1 MSPDQSD
8 MLSWRVIVP
17 FLLTGTIWG
26 STWFVIT
33 GQIDGVPAAW
43 SVFYRFALAT
53 PALFIVAALMKR
65 RLRLTGPEQR
75 LAMIVGLFQFSGN
88 FLFVYHAELYVT
100 SGIVAMMFGLLMVPN
115 ALFARAFLGEKAR
128 GSFWAGSAIAIVGV
142 SLLLVHEW
150 RANPDAGVIG
160 GNVSLG
166 IVLAALGILAASLA
180 NVVQANPVGRG
191 VPMVSLL
198 AWAMLYG
205 TLFDLGFAVLTAGPP
220 PVPTSAGY
228 WGGIVYLA
236 LIGSVVTFPLH
247 YNLVREIGAG
257 RTAYNSILTIS
268 VAMAI
273 STLFEDYRWTAL
285 TLGGMGLAVLGMIL
299 ALRARRQKSVQV
311 QQSAQMRAAPVEAG
325 EGQAAPET

>member
-1 MSPDQSD
+1 
-8 MLSWRVIVP
+8 MLSWRVIIP

-53 PALFIVAALMKR
+53 PALFLVAFLMKR
-65 RLRLTGPEQR
+65 RLKLTRPEHV
-75 LAMIVGLFQFSGN
+75 LAAIVGVFQFSGN

-115 ALFARAFLGEKAR
+115 ALFARIFLGEKMQGGFLL
-128 GSFWAGSAIAIVGV
+128 GSMVAIAGV
-142 SLLLVHEW
+142 SFLLVHEW

-160 GNVSLG
+160 GNVTLG
-166 IVLAALGILAASLA
+166 IWLAMLGILAASVA
-180 NVVQANPVGRG
+180 NVIQANPTGRA

-205 TLFDLGFAVLTAGPP
+205 AIFDLGFALLTAGPP
-220 PVPTSAGY
+220 PLPTSGNY
-228 WGGIVYLA
+228 WLGIVYLA

-268 VAMAI
+268 VAMLI
-273 STLFEDYRWTAL
+273 STLFEGYEWTWL
-285 TLGGMGLAVLGMIL
+285 TAGGMVLGVIGMVL
-299 ALRARRQKSVQV
+299 ALRSRQRR
-311 QQSAQMRAAPVEAG
+311 
-325 EGQAAPET
+325 

>member
-1 MSPDQSD
+1 MTAEAPS
-8 MLSWRVIVP
+8 MLHWRVILP
-17 FLLTGTIWG
+17 FVLTGTIWG

-53 PALFIVAALMKR
+53 PALFLLAYLMKR
-65 RLRLTGPEQR
+65 RLRLTGPEHR
-75 LAMIVGLFQFSGN
+75 LALLVGLFQFSGN

-115 ALFARAFLGEKAR
+115 ALLARAVIGER
-128 GSFWAGSAIAIVGV
+128 TQGGFWIGSAIAIVGV
-142 SLLLVHEW
+142 SLLLIHEW
-150 RANPDAGVIG
+150 RSNPEAGVVG
-160 GNVSLG
+160 GNVGLG
-166 IVLAALGILAASLA
+166 IVLAMLGILAASVA
-180 NVVQANPVGRG
+180 NVIQANPTGRA

-205 TLFDLGFAVLTAGPP
+205 TVFDLGFALMTAGPP
-220 PVPTSAGY
+220 PLPTSASY

-268 VAMAI
+268 VAMLI

-285 TLGGMGLAVLGMIL
+285 TASGMVLAVIGMIL
-299 ALRARRQKSVQV
+299 ALRSKIR
-311 QQSAQMRAAPVEAG
+311 
-325 EGQAAPET
+325 

>member
-1 MSPDQSD
+1 
-8 MLSWRVIVP
+8 MLQWRVILP
-17 FLLTGTIWG
+17 FVLTGAIWG

-53 PALFIVAALMKR
+53 PALFLVAYLMKR
-65 RLRLTGPEQR
+65 RLKLTRPEHL
-75 LAMIVGLFQFSGN
+75 LAAFVGIFQFSGN

-115 ALFARAFLGEKAR
+115 AVFGRIFLGESVQGR
-128 GSFWAGSAIAIVGV
+128 FFSGSLIAIIGV
-142 SLLLVHEW
+142 SFLLVHEW

-160 GNVSLG
+160 GNVALG
-166 IVLAALGILAASLA
+166 ILLALLGILAASIA
-180 NVVQANPVGRG
+180 NVVQANPTGRA

-205 TLFDLGFAVLTAGPP
+205 TVFDLGFAALTAGPP
-220 PVPTSAGY
+220 PLPTSPQY
-228 WGGIVYLA
+228 WAGIVYLA

-285 TLGGMGLAVLGMIL
+285 TAGGMVLAVIGMVI
-299 ALRARRQKSVQV
+299 ALRAKQRR
-311 QQSAQMRAAPVEAG
+311 
-325 EGQAAPET
+325 

>member
-1 MSPDQSD
+1 
-8 MLSWRVIVP
+8 MLNWRVIVP
-17 FLLTGTIWG
+17 FILTGTIWG

-53 PALFIVAALMKR
+53 PALFLVAFLMKR
-65 RLRLTGPEQR
+65 RLRLTRPEHK
-75 LAMIVGLFQFSGN
+75 LAVLVGVFQFSGN

-115 ALFARAFLGEKAR
+115 ALFGRLFLGERVQSGFAM
-128 GSFWAGSAIAIVGV
+128 GSAVAIVGV
-142 SLLLVHEW
+142 LLLLVHEW
-150 RANPDAGVIG
+150 RANPDAGVVG
-160 GNVSLG
+160 GNVVLGIGLAFLG
-166 IVLAALGILAASLA
+166 IVAASVA
-180 NVVQANPVGRG
+180 NVIQANPTGRA

-205 TLFDLGFAVLTAGPP
+205 TLFDLGFALLTAGPP
-220 PVPTSAGY
+220 PIPTSPNY
-228 WGGIVYLA
+228 WAGIVYLA

-268 VAMAI
+268 VAMLI
-273 STLFEDYRWTAL
+273 STLFEGYVWTWL
-285 TLGGMGLAVLGMIL
+285 TASGMVLAVAGMVL
-299 ALRARRQKSVQV
+299 ALRAK
-311 QQSAQMRAAPVEAG
+311 QSR
-325 EGQAAPET
+325 